1 VRAEAGETMA
11 MAKAELRKELMAQ
24 REALGAAARVA
35 ADERIA
41 RAVQDWAGF
50 QEAPLVLAYVSV
62 GAEVDTRALI
72 AAALAQG
79 KQVAVPRCVPGTRC
93 MEWYRIEGPK
103 WLEGLRP
110 SAFGIPEPAENPD
123 TLLGSFPANALAL
136 VPGLAFDRAGF
147 RIGYGGGYYDRFLAQ
162 FPGRALGLVR
172 NGFLLESLATLGA
185 ADAHDLPV
193 PRLATEAGVIA
204 AMREG

>member
-1 VRAEAGETMA
+1 

-50 QEAPLVLAYVSV
+50 QETPLVLAYVSA

-79 KQVAVPRCVPGTRC
+79 KQVAVPRCVPGTRL
-93 MEWYRIEGPK
+93 MEWHLVQGLD
-103 WLEGLRP
+103 WLEGLKP

-123 TLLGSFPANALAL
+123 TLLEAFPASALAL

-172 NGFLLESLATLGA
+172 DGFLLESLAAYGA
-185 ADAHDLPV
+185 VDAHDIPV
-193 PRLATEAGVIA
+193 SRLATEAGVIA

>member
-1 VRAEAGETMA
+1 MAET
-11 MAKAELRKELMAQ
+11 KAELREELMA
-24 REALGAAARVA
+24 RRGELGEAVRAA

-41 RAVQDWAGF
+41 HAVLDWAGF
-50 QEAPLVLAYVSV
+50 REAPLMLSYVSV

-79 KQVAVPRCVPGTRC
+79 KQVAVPRCVPGTRR
-93 MEWYRIEGPK
+93 MEWHRIEGPK

-110 SAFGIPEPAENPD
+110 SAFGIPEPTENPD

-136 VPGLAFDRAGF
+136 VPGLAFDRTGF

-193 PRLATEAGVIA
+193 PRLATEAGIIA